1 MFIASNATTTLL
13 FVLKCQVN
21 ITTYNLSLR
30 TAKAAEG
37 EARLPSRGML
47 SDLYGDLQVL
57 LGFFEVTGA
66 DEAAVPVTVVNPDAR
81 ARATRRVWND
91 GESGL
96 KLLTLAPERR

>member
-1 MFIASNATTTLL
+1 M
-13 FVLKCQVN
+13 
-21 ITTYNLSLR
+21 
-30 TAKAAEG
+30 
-37 EARLPSRGML
+37 
-47 SDLYGDLQVL
+47 L
-57 LGFFEVTGA
+57 LGFFEVTGS